1 MDKLTDWKIFQGN
14 REPHDGIRHLPA
26 SPKWRRFNNQDES
39 IIKKT
44 EIDERW
50 EKLKNIAEKNPR
62 DKERG
67 QTFCIQVDQTNDGGD
82 EQNNVVDA
90 VNAALYLRRPL
101 LVTGKPGSGK
111 TSLAYAVAYE
121 LQLGPVLLWPITTRS
136 TLQEGLYRYD
146 AIARLQDVQLADKNK
161 DKQPANKDGEHIQL
175 GLRLRDGLLG
185 DKQTNNNQNIGEY
198 IQLGPVGTA
207 FLPSLHPRV
216 LLIDEIDKSDIN
228 LPNNLLNLFEEG
240 EFEIP
245 ELTRLSK
252 HLGEQEVTVRTKD
265 DSIDAPIK
273 GGRVRCPTFPFII
286 MTSNGERDFPP
297 AFLRR
302 CLRVNMPQPGE
313 KALKAIVKAQLDA
326 EISEQ
331 SQKLI
336 KDFLILLEDG
346 NNLAIDQLLNIV
358 YLVTKERVSLSEINM
373 DNMKNLLLKSL
384 SSAQDR

>member
-1 MDKLTDWKIFQGN
+1 MDELTDWKIFQGN
-14 REPHDGIRHLPA
+14 RKPQDAIKHLP
-26 SPKWRRFNNQDES
+26 SPPKWRRFNNHNES
-39 IIKKT
+39 TIDLNEIQQRWKELQQLAKKNT
-44 EIDERW
+44 
-50 EKLKNIAEKNPR
+50 R

-67 QTFCIQVDQTNDGGD
+67 QTFCIQVDQINDGGN
-82 EQNNVVDA
+82 EQYSNVVDA

-146 AIARLQDVQLADKNK
+146 AIARLQDVQLADKNQ
-161 DKQPANKDGEHIQL
+161 DNQ
-175 GLRLRDGLLG
+175 
-185 DKQTNNNQNIGEY
+185 QTNNNQNIGEY
-198 IQLGPVGTA
+198 IQLGAVGTA

-228 LPNNLLNLFEEG
+228 LPNDLLNLFEEG

-245 ELTRLSK
+245 ELARLSK
-252 HLGEQEVTVRTKD
+252 HLGGQSVKVRTKD
-265 DSIDAPIK
+265 DNIDAPIK
-273 GGRVRCPTFPFII
+273 DGRVRCSTFPFII

-302 CLRVNMPQPGE
+302 CLRVDMPQPKE
-313 KALKAIVKAQLDA
+313 EVLKAIVKAQLDA

-336 KDFLILLEDG
+336 NDFKESLDNG
-346 NNLAIDQLLNIV
+346 DNLAIDQLLNIV
-358 YLVTKERVSLSEINM
+358 YLVTNEKVSKSEINL
-373 DNMKNLLLKSL
+373 DKMKDLVLKKLTSGE
-384 SSAQDR
+384 DR